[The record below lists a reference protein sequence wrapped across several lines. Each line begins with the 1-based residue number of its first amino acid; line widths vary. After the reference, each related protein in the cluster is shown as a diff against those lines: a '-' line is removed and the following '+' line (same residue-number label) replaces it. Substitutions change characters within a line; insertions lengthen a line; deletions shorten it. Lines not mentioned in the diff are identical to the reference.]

1 MIAEAKENANIEAQK
16 LIFKGKQLANEC
28 TIESY
33 NIKDGDSA
41 VLFINKKLIKK
52 VEEPVPQQ
60 PAPTQNTEP

>member
-16 LIFKGKQLANEC
+16 LIFKGKQLANEN

-52 VEEPVPQQ
+52 TEEP
-60 PAPTQNTEP
+60 AP